1 MFRFVHTADLHLD
14 APLKSLALK
23 DENLSDLVGNAT
35 RRALE
40 RIVDLCLKEQVD
52 ALLIAGD
59 LYDGDMRSMKTA
71 AFLVS
76 EMERLNEAGIRVFMI
91 RGNHDAESVL
101 TRELELPPNVHV
113 FTGHGG
119 SVEISE
125 KAVTIHGVSFAK
137 PHPNKLWT

>member
-1 MFRFVHTADLHLD
+1 MFRFIHAADLHLD

-23 DENLSDLVGNAT
+23 DEELSELVGNAT

-40 RIVDLCLKEQVD
+40 RIVDLCLEEKVD

-76 EMERLNEAGIRVFMI
+76 EMERLQAADINVFMI
-91 RGNHDAESVL
+91 RGNHDAESVVRHQRSWDRL
-101 TRELELPPNVHV
+101 
-113 FTGHGG
+113 G
-119 SVEISE
+119 
-125 KAVTIHGVSFAK
+125 
-137 PHPNKLWT
+137 